1 MVDIGIQ
8 LVKLFAAV
16 IFDDVAVVFARI
28 GEFFNMVE
36 EMRRFELAVSDFAQV
51 ENRQTRGEIL
61 IVGRILRN
69 QVGSRLDD
77 GFVDV
82 VGADAVV
89 KLNVRFEL
97 DLRYGNVSQAFRRPS
112 NDAVDF
118 V

>member
-8 LVKLFAAV
+8 LVKFFLAV

-28 GEFFNMVE
+28 GKFFNVVK

-69 QVGSRLDD
+69 QVGRRLDD

-82 VGADAVV
+82 VGTDAVV
-89 KLNVRFEL
+89 KLDVRFEL
-97 DLRYGNVSQAFRRPS
+97 DLRYGNVFQAFRRPS

>member
-8 LVKLFAAV
+8 LVKLFTAV

-28 GEFFNMVE
+28 GEFFNVIE

-69 QVGSRLDD
+69 QVGSRLDN

-82 VGADAVV
+82 VGTDTVV
-89 KLNVRFEL
+89 KLNM
-97 DLRYGNVSQAFRRPS
+97 
-112 NDAVDF
+112 
-118 V
+118 